1 MTETWLLDNCDDT
14 YNIPTHSLVTK
25 SRKNKAGG
33 GVGIF
38 IANNINFV
46 KREELSTFKEG
57 IFESICIEIQLC
69 NKRFLI
75 GVIYRPPG
83 NKIKEFEETFEHFL
97 LGINREKKQCYLMED
112 FNIDT
117 LKIDQNTLSDNFMN
131 QLPSSSFYALIT
143 KPTRITQNSATLID
157 NILTNSFDRDSV
169 IGILFSDLS
178 DHLPVFT
185 IEIGNR

>member
-1 MTETWLLDNCDDT
+1 MFFVVRFFGVSIIGLTETWLLDNCDDT

-69 NKRFLI
+69 NKRILI
-75 GVIYRPPG
+75 GVVYRPPG
-83 NKIKEFEETFEHFL
+83 NKIKEFEETFEHFFYWES
-97 LGINREKKQCYLMED
+97 IEKRS
-112 FNIDT
+112 N
-117 LKIDQNTLSDNFMN
+117 
-131 QLPSSSFYALIT
+131 
-143 KPTRITQNSATLID
+143 
-157 NILTNSFDRDSV
+157 V
-169 IGILFSDLS
+169 I
-178 DHLPVFT
+178 
-185 IEIGNR
+185 